1 MLHHVDSE
9 VGKLHKVL
17 LHRPGL
23 EMNRLTPS
31 NKDDLLFDDVLWLE
45 KAQEEHKGFVKT
57 LEDRGIEV
65 VLLDNLLTE
74 TVEIPEARQYLAD
87 QLFNDKIYG
96 SLAEVLRGVVDDM
109 TAREFAT
116 LMIAGMTKREL
127 VEKIGDTTSVYLQ
140 TLELDDMI
148 LSPLPNHLFTRDTSC
163 WVYDGV
169 AVNSMQK
176 PARRRETINLSAIYK
191 WHPSFAN
198 DDFNLWTDGLGG
210 PECAVEGGDVLII
223 GRGVVLVGM
232 SERTTAVGVE
242 RLAKRLFANGSA
254 KEIIALD
261 MPKGRAVMHLDTVMT
276 MANEN
281 TFSKYAGLGML
292 PSYSIYPGD
301 NGGLDIVHHPAEEMH
316 NVIAKA
322 LGEPEIHILT
332 APQDMLAAEREQWND
347 GCNMLTIAPGV
358 VVTYERN
365 VTTNAY
371 FRKNGLEVLE
381 VPGDELGRGRGGP
394 RCMSCPM
401 IRDGI

>member
-9 VGKLHKVL
+9 AGKLHKVL

-45 KAQEEHKGFVKT
+45 KAQEEHKVFVKT
-57 LEDRGIEV
+57 LEERGIEV
-65 VLLDNLLTE
+65 LLLDNVLTE
-74 TVEIPEARQYLAD
+74 TVEVPEARQYLTD
-87 QLFNDKIYG
+87 QLFTEENYG
-96 SLAEVLRGVVDDM
+96 ALVEPLRGVVEDM
-109 TAREFAT
+109 TAREFAN
-116 LMIAGMTKREL
+116 LMIAGITKREL
-127 VEKIGDTTSVYLQ
+127 VEKIGDTSSVYWN
-140 TLELDDMI
+140 TLEDDSLL

-176 PARRRETINLSAIYK
+176 PARRRETYNLGAIYR

-198 DDFNLWTDGLGG
+198 DNFNLWTDGQGG
-210 PECAVEGGDVLII
+210 PECAVEGGDVLVI
-223 GRGVVLVGM
+223 GRGIVLVGM
-232 SERTTAVGVE
+232 SERTTPIGVE

-254 KEIIALD
+254 KQIIALD
-261 MPKGRAVMHLDTVMT
+261 MPKGRACMHLDTVMT

-292 PSYSIYPGD
+292 PSYSIFPGD
-301 NGGLDIVHHPAEEMH
+301 KGELEIVQNPAEEMH
-316 NVIAKA
+316 KVIAKA
-322 LGEPEIHILT
+322 LGEPEINILT
-332 APQDMLAAEREQWND
+332 TPQDMLAAEREQWND

-381 VPGDELGRGRGGP
+381 IPGDELGRGRGGP
-394 RCMSCPM
+394 RCMSCPL